1 MARLLIVDDELPIL
15 ESIGMFMAE
24 KGHGVRTASNLNQAM
39 VAFEAHHPELVI
51 LDIRLPDG
59 CGLET
64 LKRMK
69 AVDPLVKVIMITAF
83 QDMETTIEAMK
94 CGAYDYLHKPLDA
107 HELDRAVTGALSSVQ
122 VSENV
127 CDGGPRCGADEIVGR
142 SRAMKDIF
150 KMIGIL
156 CQNRATALITGET
169 GTGKELVARRIHL
182 SSGACHRPFV
192 VFDCSAVVDTLM
204 ESELFGHEK
213 GAFTGAVSQRRGKIE
228 QAGEGTLFLDEIGEL
243 PLKLQGKLLGFL
255 ERKQYMR
262 VGGEELHAARC
273 RVIAAT
279 NRDLETMVR
288 EKRFRDDLYFRLRVV
303 NLHLP
308 PLKDRLSDLDA
319 LVPHFLEKA
328 SLDLAG
334 RVPVMQKGAMAHLR
348 AHHWPG
354 NVRELENLILSAAIR
369 SRGDVILRETI
380 VDLLSAVD
388 GEGREDSSEF
398 SLAGAES
405 RHIERVLKM
414 EKWNRTRAAKALM
427 ISLPTLRKKIQ
438 KYKISP

>member
-1 MARLLIVDDELPIL
+1 
-15 ESIGMFMAE
+15 
-24 KGHGVRTASNLNQAM
+24 
-39 VAFEAHHPELVI
+39 
-51 LDIRLPDG
+51 
-59 CGLET
+59 
-64 LKRMK
+64 
-69 AVDPLVKVIMITAF
+69 
-83 QDMETTIEAMK
+83 
-94 CGAYDYLHKPLDA
+94 
-107 HELDRAVTGALSSVQ
+107 
-122 VSENV
+122 
-127 CDGGPRCGADEIVGR
+127 
-142 SRAMKDIF
+142 
-150 KMIGIL
+150 MIGIL

-182 SSGACHRPFV
+182 SSGVCHRPFV

-262 VGGEELHAARC
+262 VGGEELHDARC

-328 SLDLAG
+328 SRDLG
-334 RVPVMQKGAMAHLR
+334 GHVPVMQKGAMAHLR
-348 AHHWPG
+348 AYHWPG

-369 SRGDVILRETI
+369 SRGDVILRETF
-380 VDLLSAVD
+380 VALLSAVD
-388 GEGREDSSEF
+388 GEERADQAEF